1 MTMVTLRSVPLSLVL
16 GGTAALALFFSLS
29 IHNFAP
35 PSRWHAV
42 SLHAALEAIG
52 GLCAIVTAAVLFQRS
67 RRRSDRPSGTL
78 AVGFLAMGILEA
90 FHAVA
95 EPGNAFI
102 LLRSLASFF
111 GGLGFALVWL
121 PDSAAVDAKG
131 RLPWITA
138 VGTLMLGLL
147 IVSWPDR
154 LPDMVRNGDFSPA
167 ALAPTSLA
175 CLLFL
180 AAGLR
185 FFVIHRRTGE
195 LEPSLFACLSLLFGL
210 AELMFTY
217 SRMWDAQWWFWHGL
231 RILGYFL
238 VLLYLMRGYQ
248 HMVLDLQDSLRHTR
262 EANEAARRSERDL
275 RRALD
280 DRERMG
286 QDLHDGIIQSLF
298 AIGLGLERCQRLAAT
313 QPDEVT
319 KQLGV
324 SVTGLKAVIRDLRT
338 YLGGTEPQIVNGR
351 ELEAALGL
359 QLRMLQ
365 GSQDVDVSFQVDPA
379 AAERVAPHHATD
391 LLYIAREAMSN
402 SLRHA
407 QARRACLTLEL
418 CHGRVRLVVEDDGI
432 GFDRA
437 AIHEGEGLRNMT
449 ARAAKLSADVTVS
462 SVPGRGTRIILELP
476 DVPLHA

>member
-1 MTMVTLRSVPLSLVL
+1 VVLVV
-16 GGTAALALFFSLS
+16 TAALVLFLSLS
-29 IHNFAP
+29 IHGLAP

-67 RRRSDRPSGTL
+67 RHRSDRPSGAL
-78 AVGFLAMGILEA
+78 AVGFLAMGILEG

-95 EPGNAFI
+95 APGNAFI

-111 GGLGFALVWL
+111 GALGFALVWL
-121 PDSAAVDAKG
+121 PDSVAVDAAKG
-131 RLPWITA
+131 RLPWIIV
-138 VGTLMLGLL
+138 VGTVMLGLL
-147 IVSWPDR
+147 IVSLPDR
-154 LPDMVRNGDFSPA
+154 LPDMIRNGDFSPA

-180 AAGLR
+180 AAGFR
-185 FFVIHRRTGE
+185 CFVTHRRTGE
-195 LEPSLFACLSLLFGL
+195 LEPYLFACLSLLFGL

-231 RILGYFL
+231 RLLGYFL
-238 VLLYLMRGYQ
+238 VLLYLVRGYQ
-248 HMVLDLQDSLRHTR
+248 HMVLDLQDALIHTR
-262 EANEAARRSERDL
+262 EANEAARRSEHDL

-313 QPDEVT
+313 EPDEVT

-324 SVTGLKAVIRDLRT
+324 SVTGVKSVIRDLRT
-338 YLGGTEPQIVNGR
+338 YLGGAEPQIVNGR

-407 QARRACLTLEL
+407 QARRARLTLEM
-418 CHGRVRLVVEDDGI
+418 CQGRVRLVVEDDGI

-437 AIHEGEGLRNMT
+437 GIREGEGLRNMT

-462 SVPGRGTRIILELP
+462 SAPGRGTRIILELP